1 MEPSKEECA
10 LDMGQKSNDA
20 AVKDARIKLSREECA
35 LDMGQKSNDAA
46 VKDAPIKLRRE
57 ECAGGMVQMVTKNR
71 YPVGNHIDSCCCIG
85 TTPNN
90 KVGCLGQTKE

>member
-1 MEPSKEECA
+1 
-10 LDMGQKSNDA
+10 MGQKSNYA
-20 AVKDARIKLSREECA
+20 SGRGARSLLRTEECA

-71 YPVGNHIDSCCCIG
+71 YPVGNHVLISGMPELIPAVALVLPRTIKSAALVKLKSRG
-85 TTPNN
+85 
-90 KVGCLGQTKE
+90 